1 MTPIV
6 FLLVL
11 IGVSYTSNLLTSF
24 IVWLDGADEMD
35 DGNEA
40 FEPRSASE
48 VSDSQRLDAA

>member
-11 IGVSYTSNLLTSF
+11 IGVSYTSYLLTCF

-35 DGNEA
+35 DRDEA
-40 FEPRSASE
+40 FEPLKAPE
-48 VSDSQRLDAA
+48 VSDNQHLDAA